1 MALKVLIYGFINFL
15 KKDMIRDKLSEMSM
29 KRVMVSALTLAL
41 VLGAV
46 GCGEKKE
53 CRKLSIAY

>member
-1 MALKVLIYGFINFL
+1 
-15 KKDMIRDKLSEMSM
+15 MIRDKLSEMSM